1 MERGHSAPAQRYLV
15 LRVWLTRLFHLNESI
30 SVEADLLQRYFP
42 SQDTNLAEK
51 TLAGDVITT
60 KKTHLTFN
68 VHL

>member
-1 MERGHSAPAQRYLV
+1 M

-30 SVEADLLQRYFP
+30 SVEAGLLQRHFP

-68 VHL
+68 VRL